1 MGIEETYLRRQIA
14 SAIIENCSHIDPDEP
29 VCVHCIEAAKIALE
43 Q

>member
-14 SAIIENCSHIDPDEP
+14 AAIIENCSHIDLDEP
-29 VCVHCIEAAKIALE
+29 VCVHCVEAAKIALE

>member
-1 MGIEETYLRRQIA
+1 MVLKETLLRRQIA

-29 VCVHCIEAAKIALE
+29 VCVHCVEAAKIALE